1 MLKAAPTERPTID
14 TVLKHPLFWSLDE
27 KLAYLCD
34 VGSVLPVRL
43 QKTEHSFI
51 NELERTLDAQLGAYN
66 EHAPAEGGSW
76 ARALGDQYPLSGSWG
91 KSQRPP
97 ADEENSYHIYGAPPS
112 KKQAAERQRQ
122 LDAGKLTKTFK
133 AKEIRSVGL
142 LKFIRNIFVHRAEQV
157 EAGRFDSEDAV
168 KHYLLDPFPWLL
180 MAAYAAD
187 EKHKLTKR
195 FASSDSTNGGNG
207 PTQPQSLPLPASP
220 HGVAVAAV
228 ETPTPPGND
237 STAEVTTTI
246 EMNPVSDFV

>member
-1 MLKAAPTERPTID
+1 M
-14 TVLKHPLFWSLDE
+14 
-27 KLAYLCD
+27 
-34 VGSVLPVRL
+34 
-43 QKTEHSFI
+43 
-51 NELERTLDAQLGAYN
+51 
-66 EHAPAEGGSW
+66 
-76 ARALGDQYPLSGSWG
+76 
-91 KSQRPP
+91 
-97 ADEENSYHIYGAPPS
+97 
-112 KKQAAERQRQ
+112 
-122 LDAGKLTKTFK
+122 
-133 AKEIRSVGL
+133 

-220 HGVAVAAV
+220 HGVAVTAV
-228 ETPTPPGND
+228 ETAAPPGND